1 MRVHVD
7 ISTTYHS
14 PMRRIT
20 ANANRFRA
28 DINRGNIAI
37 TTQTLFGCTSQVAER
52 IQSKITVPLSIDCRA
67 MKRVASNS
75 DPAPAMNSLPSAA
88 DQPLAD
94 PPSPSNNVV
103 GSARSSPTSC
113 TSPVL
118 PESVGIASTSDS
130 GPQSIETDSFAPAVP
145 LVGYRIRL
153 TDEMVLQMINASC
166 SLDLG
171 RNILSIDDKIY
182 DVSVTTRS
190 DASASLQT
198 VHNQSAAGSIATI
211 VGDMEIV
218 PRQPTEEKER
228 S

>member
-1 MRVHVD
+1 
-7 ISTTYHS
+7 
-14 PMRRIT
+14 
-20 ANANRFRA
+20 
-28 DINRGNIAI
+28 
-37 TTQTLFGCTSQVAER
+37 
-52 IQSKITVPLSIDCRA
+52 
-67 MKRVASNS
+67 
-75 DPAPAMNSLPSAA
+75 
-88 DQPLAD
+88 
-94 PPSPSNNVV
+94 
-103 GSARSSPTSC
+103 
-113 TSPVL
+113 
-118 PESVGIASTSDS
+118 
-130 GPQSIETDSFAPAVP
+130 
-145 LVGYRIRL
+145 
-153 TDEMVLQMINASC
+153 MVLQMINASC